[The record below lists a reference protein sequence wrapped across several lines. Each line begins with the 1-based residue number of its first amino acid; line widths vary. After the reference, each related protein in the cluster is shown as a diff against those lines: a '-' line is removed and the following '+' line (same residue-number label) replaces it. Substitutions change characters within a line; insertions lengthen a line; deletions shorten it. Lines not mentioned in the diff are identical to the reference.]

1 MAKATPVL
9 IAIGKRYFAALPV
22 GRQRIFSSRK
32 SPSLY
37 AYLRALA
44 YSFLRDCWRRRR
56 TLQGPAMLKD
66 NEYIL
71 IAQISASADSAAGDW
86 VRNKPLTALLREQQS
101 SGLATTMDV
110 DAANDS
116 STTNSKP
123 SPIAAN
129 VAQQSQVAAVTGT
142 VSVNQ

>member
-1 MAKATPVL
+1 M
-9 IAIGKRYFAALPV
+9 
-22 GRQRIFSSRK
+22 
-32 SPSLY
+32 
-37 AYLRALA
+37 
-44 YSFLRDCWRRRR
+44 
-56 TLQGPAMLKD
+56 LQGPAMLKD